1 MSFKEFNFYPKISAG
16 IATCGYTTPTPI
28 QKEAIPSILDGKDVF
43 GLAQTGTGKTA
54 AFVLP
59 LSQRLMNGSR
69 KKARALI
76 MALAD
81 VVASG
86 RNH

>member
-1 MSFKEFNFYPKISAG
+1 MSFKEFNFYPKIAAG
-16 IATCGYTTPTPI
+16 IAACGYTTPTPI